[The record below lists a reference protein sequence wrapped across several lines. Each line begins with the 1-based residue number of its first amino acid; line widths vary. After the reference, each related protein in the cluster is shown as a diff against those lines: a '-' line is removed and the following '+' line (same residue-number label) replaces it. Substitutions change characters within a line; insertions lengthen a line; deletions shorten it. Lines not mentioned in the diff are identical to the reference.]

1 MRKIAN
7 IFWLG
12 TKELRSFSHDFV
24 LLALVIYAFSLA
36 VIMQAQSY
44 SQELHNASIA
54 IVDEDHSE
62 LSRRIAH
69 AFLPPYFQLPQP
81 VAERDI
87 VPLMNSGRYTFVVDI
102 PPNFE
107 RDVLGGRQPGLQIDV
122 DATSMRQAG
131 LGSGYAQQIITTEIT
146 DFLSH
151 AEGVPPS
158 TVNLDVRIA
167 FNPNVTTA
175 WFTSVMGII
184 NNVSMLA
191 IILAGAAI
199 IREREHGTMDHLLV
213 MPLTPFEIAMSKV
226 WANGLV
232 ITVAVGLSLYF
243 VVRMMLGI
251 PIAGSI
257 PLFMVG
263 VAIYLFFACAIG
275 IFLGTVAR
283 SMPQLG
289 LLYMLVY
296 MPMNML
302 SGSNTPLESMPPWL
316 ATVMQASPS
325 THFVSFA
332 QSILY
337 RGAGIDVVWPQ
348 FLLVAA
354 IGGLFFILAV
364 LRFRSSTAQATQ
376 G

>member
-1 MRKIAN
+1 MRKTAN

-12 TKELRSFSHDFV
+12 IKELRSFMHDYV
-24 LLALVIYAFSLA
+24 LLGLVIYAFSLA
-36 VIMQAQSY
+36 VISQAQSN
-44 SQELHNASIA
+44 SQELHNASIG

-62 LSRRIAH
+62 LSRRIGH
-69 AFLPPYFQLPQP
+69 AFLPPYFQPPQP

-102 PPNFE
+102 PPNFQ
-107 RDVLGGRQPGLQIDV
+107 RDVLGGRKPALQINV
-122 DATSMRQAG
+122 DATAMVQAG
-131 LGSGYAQQIITTEIT
+131 LGSGYAQQIITTEIM
-146 DFLSH
+146 DFLSRS
-151 AEGVPPS
+151 EGMPLSP
-158 TVNLDVRIA
+158 VNLDVRIM
-167 FNPNVTTA
+167 FNPNITTA

-184 NNVSMLA
+184 NNVTMLA

-232 ITVAVGLSLYF
+232 ITVAVGLSLYI
-243 VVRMMLGI
+243 VVRLILGI

-257 PLFMVG
+257 PLFMCG
-263 VAIYLFFACAIG
+263 VVIYLFFATAIG
-275 IFLGTVAR
+275 IFLGTIAR

-289 LLYMLVY
+289 LLYMLIY

-316 ATVMQASPS
+316 ATVMQVSPS

-348 FLLVAA
+348 FLAVAL
-354 IGGLFFILAV
+354 IGGLFFGLAL
-364 LRFRSSTAQATQ
+364 LRFRTVAAQAV
-376 G
+376 

>member
-1 MRKIAN
+1 MRKVAN
-7 IFWLG
+7 IYWLG
-12 TKELRSFSHDFV
+12 IKELRSFLHDFV
-24 LLALVIYAFSLA
+24 LLGLVIYAFSLA
-36 VIMQAQSY
+36 VIMQGRSN
-44 SQELHNASIA
+44 SQELHNASIG

-69 AFLPPYFQLPQP
+69 AFVPPYFQLPQLI
-81 VAERDI
+81 AERDI
-87 VPLMNSGRYTFVVDI
+87 VPLMNRGRYTFVVDI
-102 PPNFE
+102 PPNFQ
-107 RDVLGGRQPGLQIDV
+107 RDVLGGRRPALQINV
-122 DATSMRQAG
+122 DATAMVQAG
-131 LGSGYAQQIITTEIT
+131 LGSGYAQQIITTEIA

-151 AEGVPPS
+151 SEGVPLS
-158 TVNLDVRIA
+158 SVNLDVRIA
-167 FNPNVTTA
+167 FNPNITTA
-175 WFTSVMGII
+175 WFSSVMGII
-184 NNVSMLA
+184 NNVTMLA
-191 IILAGAAI
+191 IILAGAALV
-199 IREREHGTMDHLLV
+199 REREHGTMDHLLV

-232 ITVAVGLSLYF
+232 ITVAVGLSLYI
-243 VVRMMLGI
+243 VVRAILGI

-263 VAIYLFFACAIG
+263 VVIYLFFATAIG

-289 LLYMLVY
+289 LLFMLVY
-296 MPMNML
+296 LPMNML

-325 THFVSFA
+325 THFVLFA

-348 FLLVAA
+348 FLVVAL
-354 IGGLFFILAV
+354 IGGLFFGLAI
-364 LRFRSSTAQATQ
+364 LRFRSVASQAT
-376 G
+376 

>member
-1 MRKIAN
+1 MHAIGN

-12 TKELRSFSHDFV
+12 TKELHSFFRDFV
-24 LLALVIYAFSLA
+24 LLGLVIYAFSIA
-36 VIMQAQSY
+36 IISQSQSS

-54 IVDEDHSE
+54 IVDEDRSA

-69 AFLPPYFQLPQP
+69 AFLAPYFQPPQAI
-81 VAERDI
+81 AEHDI
-87 VPLMNSGRYTFVVDI
+87 VPLMNAGRYTFVIDI

-107 RDVLGGRQPGLQIDV
+107 RDVLGGRQPGMQVDV
-122 DATSMRQAG
+122 DATAMVQAG
-131 LGSGYAQQIITTEIT
+131 LGAGYIQQIISTEING
-146 DFLSH
+146 FVSH
-151 AEGVPPS
+151 AESGPLSPVDL
-158 TVNLDVRIA
+158 VVRIA

-184 NNVSMLA
+184 NSITMLA
-191 IILAGAAI
+191 IILSGAAI

-226 WANGLV
+226 CANGLV
-232 ITVAVGLSLYF
+232 ITVAVGLSLYG
-243 VVRMMLGI
+243 VVRTILGV

-263 VAIYLFFACAIG
+263 VVAYLFFAASIG

-289 LLYMLVY
+289 LLFMLVFL
-296 MPMNML
+296 PMNML
-302 SGSNTPLESMPPWL
+302 SGSNTPLESMPHWL
-316 ATVMQASPS
+316 ATAMQASPS

-337 RGAGIDVVWPQ
+337 RGAGFGVVWPE
-348 FLLVAA
+348 FVAVVM
-354 IGGLFFILAV
+354 IGSLFFGLAL
-364 LRFRSSTAQATQ
+364 LRFRSVAAQT